1 MLRRAGLQLVEVAVL
16 GRVAMRHNCGSH
28 KRRAFADT
36 RGGSRARQP
45 RTSQMT
51 ATRIKR
57 TTLRLLG
64 GILVALI
71 LSPAMSATT
80 DSAAACA
87 NAKADTAAKM
97 VCDSPLL
104 SGLDQ
109 EMRRVFS
116 AAASS
121 GAGAAAIRKQQA
133 GWISRRDAC
142 VGQPNPATCIR
153 DDYLRR
159 IASIRA
165 ASASVRAANPQG
177 TSLGPFAF
185 RCAANHGV
193 LKITYVNVVPA
204 LAWVAVG
211 GHTYALEQGLSGSG
225 ARYVAGGVS
234 FWEHQGEAT
243 WQTTAKGP
251 EITCKR
257 TPAA

>member
-1 MLRRAGLQLVEVAVL
+1 
-16 GRVAMRHNCGSH
+16 
-28 KRRAFADT
+28 
-36 RGGSRARQP
+36 
-45 RTSQMT
+45 MT
-51 ATRIKR
+51 ATRTQR

-64 GILVALI
+64 GILVAPM
-71 LSPAMSATT
+71 LSPAMSATIDT
-80 DSAAACA
+80 AAACA
-87 NAKADTAAKM
+87 NAKAGTAAKM

-104 SGLDQ
+104 SGLDR
-109 EMRRVFS
+109 EMRRVFT

-121 GAGAAAIRKQQA
+121 GAGADAIRKQQVA
-133 GWISRRDAC
+133 WLGRRDAC

-153 DDYLRR
+153 DDYLGR

-165 ASASVRAANPQG
+165 ASASARAANPQG

-185 RCAANHGV
+185 QCAGNHGV

-211 GHTYALEQGLSGSG
+211 RHTYALEQGMSGSG

-251 EITCKR
+251 ETTCKR
-257 TPAA
+257 MPAA